1 MFASYTWVAGV
12 EAELLIVSRQ
22 GGLENV
28 ILSMF
33 HRVSIQGQDKDFLAS
48 PEQPGE
54 IKERDKEGSHV
65 RIMH

>member
-33 HRVSIQGQDKDFLAS
+33 QRVSIQGQDKDFLAS
-48 PEQPGE
+48 PSSQG
-54 IKERDKEGSHV
+54 R
-65 RIMH
+65 

>member
-12 EAELLIVSRQ
+12 EAELLVSRQ

-48 PEQPGE
+48 PSSQG
-54 IKERDKEGSHV
+54 R
-65 RIMH
+65 

>member
-22 GGLENV
+22 GGLEDV

-33 HRVSIQGQDKDFLAS
+33 HRVSIQGQDKNFLAS
-48 PEQPGE
+48 PSSQG
-54 IKERDKEGSHV
+54 R
-65 RIMH
+65 